1 MATAPQSSPLYGL
14 VTRLDEL
21 VSLQPGD
28 GVGGFAPGGKVRTH
42 QFGGHRSAFRGRG
55 MEFDEVRAYQPGD
68 DIRTIDWRVTARTGR
83 THTKLFQEER
93 ERPVLLLADAR
104 RAMRFGTRDCFK
116 SVLAARVTAL
126 LTWVALAGNDRVGGV
141 VLSPTRLLAHKPERS
156 RRRILHFLKGVA
168 EATQDSFE
176 LADEKSRP
184 AKARTPAQPPAP
196 EPSLSEALDRLRMA
210 ARPGTLIFLASDFD
224 DFDDAAALALS
235 RLAAVHQV
243 TALFIHDALEES
255 LPPRGHFRISDG
267 TAVALVDAGRGD
279 QKTAW
284 ARYFAARRN
293 RLEMFC
299 RKHGIAFLPV
309 RTGDDPTFILH
320 PERLGR
326 SKAGR
331 GVARAAT
338 GGGAA

>member
-1 MATAPQSSPLYGL
+1 MAAPSPSSLYGL
-14 VTRLDEL
+14 VARLDEL
-21 VSLQPGD
+21 ITLQPGE
-28 GVGGFAPGGKVRTH
+28 GLGGFAPGGKVRTH

-93 ERPVLLLADAR
+93 ERPVLLLSDAR

-116 SVLAARVTAL
+116 SVLSARVTAL

-141 VLSPTRLLAHKPERS
+141 TLSPTRLVAHKPERS
-156 RRRILHFLKGVA
+156 RRRILHFLKSVA
-168 EATQDSFE
+168 AATQDAFE
-176 LADEKSRP
+176 DSE
-184 AKARTPAQPPAP
+184 AKPRAPVKAPAP
-196 EPSLSEALDRLRMA
+196 EPALCDALERLRMA

-235 RLAAVHQV
+235 RLSAVHQV
-243 TALFIHDALEES
+243 TALFIHDPLEES
-255 LPPRGHFRISDG
+255 LPARGYYRISDG
-267 TAVALVDAGRGD
+267 ERVAVLDAARAD
-279 QKTAW
+279 QKAAW
-284 ARYFAARRN
+284 ARHFAARRG
-293 RLEMFC
+293 RLELFC

-309 RTGDDPTFILH
+309 RTGDDPAAILH

-326 SKAGR
+326 ARGGR
-331 GVARAAT
+331 GVSGR
-338 GGGAA
+338 GAA